1 MFDTSAE
8 GMKVPSVFL
17 KIMFK
22 HPKKKIDLLRDKA
35 RMSWNNLRANLH
47 LWTPKIA
54 NAKPYREGYHI
65 KYDMCRFTYCMS
77 RIHTHYESTKAVKGR
92 TKNTH
97 DHILGSS
104 LVGECVLDNSDIF
117 LKNEKGFEKMFELY
131 LHGLLVTFVTKEEND
146 LLAQLR
152 GKFLTKDK
160 YKEVGIVLQDKEG
173 NQVELPAPP
182 KILTEW
188 EIKKFGLK
196 DTGYKPVYT
205 KPKKLIQFV

>member
-1 MFDTSAE
+1 
-8 GMKVPSVFL
+8 
-17 KIMFK
+17 
-22 HPKKKIDLLRDKA
+22 
-35 RMSWNNLRANLH
+35 MSWNNLRANLH
-47 LWTPKIA
+47 LWTPEIA

-77 RIHTHYESTKAVKGR
+77 RIHTHYESTKAVKGK

-117 LKNEKGFEKMFELY
+117 LKDEKGFDKMFELY

-160 YKEVGIVLQDKEG
+160 YNEVGIVLQDKEG
-173 NQVELPAPP
+173 NQVIINGSGSIQAIDLLSRRVDAKINGSGNIELFSINNPST
-182 KILTEW
+182 KINGSGN
-188 EIKKFGLK
+188 IHSYGPNKFNHK
-196 DTGYKPVYT
+196 N
-205 KPKKLIQFV
+205 